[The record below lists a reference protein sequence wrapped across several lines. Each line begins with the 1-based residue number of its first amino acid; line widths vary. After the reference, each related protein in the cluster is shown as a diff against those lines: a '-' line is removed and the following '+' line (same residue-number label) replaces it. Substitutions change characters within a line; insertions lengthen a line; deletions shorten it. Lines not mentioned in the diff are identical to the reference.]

1 MDMKTSIEKMPQ
13 DSLYKLDDIFRKCA
27 VEVFTIL
34 MGRTP
39 NGKSDSMDWVTMKN
53 YRHKCRERIVHL
65 EHQLQTM
72 VAEERSKFFEMQKK
86 LGTHFKE
93 VIGSQFSLDHITL
106 GSNTAQTTLASE
118 KDLMS
123 GPPSTINVNHINTP
137 QKDREKPSYSKSTQK
152 ISVKKVFDQL

>member
-53 YRHKCRERIVHL
+53 YKTKCRERSELL
-65 EHQLQTM
+65 EQ
-72 VAEERSKFFEMQKK
+72 
-86 LGTHFKE
+86 
-93 VIGSQFSLDHITL
+93 
-106 GSNTAQTTLASE
+106 
-118 KDLMS
+118 
-123 GPPSTINVNHINTP
+123 
-137 QKDREKPSYSKSTQK
+137 
-152 ISVKKVFDQL
+152 